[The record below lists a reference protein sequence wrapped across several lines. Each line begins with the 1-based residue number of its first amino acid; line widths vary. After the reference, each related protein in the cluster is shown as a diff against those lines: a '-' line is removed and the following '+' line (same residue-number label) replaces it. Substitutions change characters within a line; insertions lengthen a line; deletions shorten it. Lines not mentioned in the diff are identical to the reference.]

1 MLCILQARLSSTRLP
16 GKMLMQLKLRPLL
29 GRTLDRLGHSKT
41 ISRLVVATSD
51 SVADDP
57 IADFC
62 AIEGVNCFRGS
73 PDNVA
78 ERFRQVLAQERVS
91 QFMRISGDSPLIDPE
106 IADQAVR
113 YFYAADCD
121 LATNIIP
128 RTFPK
133 GQSVEVLLTKTFLQ
147 VCDRLLSA
155 DQQEHVTKFYYENPT
170 DFRITSFTCGKDYGK
185 LNLSVD
191 TAQDFARID
200 AILELSGN
208 RPGTWRELALIADA
222 IG

>member
-1 MLCILQARLSSTRLP
+1 MLL
-16 GKMLMQLKLRPLL
+16 QLKDRAIL
-29 GRTLDRLGHSKT
+29 GRTLDRLSRSKT
-41 ISRLVVATSD
+41 ISSLVVATSD
-51 SVADDP
+51 NTSDDP
-57 IADFC
+57 IAEFC
-62 AIEGVNCFRGS
+62 ALECVRCFRGS
-73 PDNVA
+73 ADNVA

-121 LATNIIP
+121 LATNIFA

-133 GQSVEVLLTKTFLQ
+133 GQTVEVLLTKTFLQ

-191 TAQDFARID
+191 TAQDFARLD
-200 AILELSGN
+200 AILERSGN
-208 RPGTWRELALIADA
+208 RPGTWSELALIAEA